1 MSDEL
6 DRLRREHA
14 TMLETLTHAQSRC
27 TAMEQELRE
36 LRGSAGETPV
46 LASESEDEQYWVAG
60 WLDDVSE
67 HDTLEQAI
75 GDARALAK
83 RSASGGKSFV
93 AAMRRTC
100 VFVGAQKARF
110 EEQDFGPCPF

>member
-1 MSDEL
+1 MSDDVRNHPEY
-6 DRLRREHA
+6 R
-14 TMLETLTHAQSRC
+14 TMLATLTQAQARC
-27 TAMEQELRE
+27 TEMEQELRE
-36 LRGSAGETPV
+36 LRRSAGETPV
-46 LASESEDEQYWVAG
+46 LASGSEEEQYWVAG

-75 GDARALAK
+75 GDARGLAK
-83 RSASGGKSFV
+83 RGNGRTFV

>member
-6 DRLRREHA
+6 DRLRREYA
-14 TMLETLTHAQSRC
+14 TMLETLTHAQARC

-46 LASESEDEQYWVAG
+46 LSSGSEEEQYWVAG

-75 GDARALAK
+75 GDARAQAK
-83 RSASGGKSFV
+83 RGNGRTFV

-100 VFVGAQKARF
+100 VFVGAQKARL